1 MQDFGRDYRKER
13 MKQVFEMKEMHEETR
28 KQQKQARANTLEV
41 EPDAILPEL
50 SGQCFSSV
58 KVEPCNLCVTLIPQI
73 RHFGIQV
80 EMMN

>member
-1 MQDFGRDYRKER
+1 

-58 KVEPCNLCVTLIPQI
+58 KVEPCNLCDPHPSDSPFWDSSGDDELD
-73 RHFGIQV
+73 RIQQLKS
-80 EMMN
+80 MSR